1 MLTQFS
7 ASLHES
13 LINYEPGLLTRC
25 TQRTQGTSGVPD
37 KNTSPKTYLADHL
50 TRPNWGMPTKTGL
63 LASKMPRPQ
72 NRGKGGGTFQIKETT
87 EN

>member
-63 LASKMPRPQ
+63 LASKKAEEHSRLRRQHRTKWAM
-72 NRGKGGGTFQIKETT
+72 
-87 EN
+87 